1 MTGYGSS
8 PRPDDRDFRRRFRRS
23 EPATAEPLLTPTEF
37 RLADTL
43 QRAIED
49 RLEEGIAAIE
59 EHASGL
65 MREVATEIWRSS
77 SRDTRPEQERIIA
90 MLSRDQAIRSLIA
103 SSDER
108 FQALAV
114 RTARLEDHLH
124 EVSETGRATR
134 EAMQSA
140 AEKIRE
146 VAQSPSLHSVEAVQS
161 QLEMVERHIAETF
174 SHLEQREQV
183 LQDTILRQVRDHGEL
198 IAQETSRIVESMQGY
213 VQGGAEAVG
222 QLAQRMEEHAALFL
236 SADHDVGGRVRELVD
251 GQTAELTQQLDHVRE
266 TVGVHG
272 REQDQLRARLEA
284 MIESRV
290 MGLGQ
295 LIRSDSETLHRLIE
309 EREEQLRDATVTA
322 IDEKMTAFEAITS
335 ERLAELERTIQDQVM
350 LLSTATSASVER
362 TMEKMTETLGSV
374 SEDRSEGIERVLAES
389 QSAAQER
396 LAWQLGEASDRFAT
410 QLGESQIQMTER
422 FETTQELLAEHVAQ
436 AQDALSE
443 KLSAHVD
450 DRMTAIA
457 KLIRSDNQ
465 VLAEKVFGGEMG
477 QPAGAPADAE
487 LMRQLLRSVKELQ
500 AGLASDVL
508 GSVDRRFQ
516 AVSDQLHQE
525 TQSQAESML
534 KVAEMLSDRIDRL
547 SVKVDESVGGDL
559 QIVIDRMSDA
569 IQAMSSV
576 GRRQAS

>member
-1 MTGYGSS
+1 MTGYGAS
-8 PRPDDRDFRRRFRRS
+8 PRPDDPGFRRRFRR
-23 EPATAEPLLTPTEF
+23 EPVPAEPLLTPTEY

-43 QRAIED
+43 QHAIDD
-49 RLEEGIAAIE
+49 RLEEGLRAIE
-59 EHASGL
+59 EQATTL

-124 EVSETGRATR
+124 EVSEAGRATR

-140 AEKIRE
+140 ADKIRE
-146 VAQSPSLHSVEAVQS
+146 VAQSPTLHSVETVQS

-174 SHLEQREQV
+174 AHLEQREQT

-213 VQGGAEAVG
+213 VQGGAETVG
-222 QLAQRMEEHAALFL
+222 RLAQRMEEHASLFL
-236 SADHDVGGRVRELVD
+236 SADHDITSRVRDLVD
-251 GQTAELTQQLDHVRE
+251 QQTGDLTQQIDHVRE
-266 TVGVHG
+266 TVGLHG
-272 REQDQLRARLEA
+272 REQDQLRARLEGL
-284 MIESRV
+284 IESRV
-290 MGLGQ
+290 VGLGQ
-295 LIRSDSETLHRLIE
+295 LVRSDSEALRRVIE
-309 EREEQLRDATVTA
+309 ERQEQLNETA
-322 IDEKMTAFEAITS
+322 VAAIEEKMTAFERITA
-335 ERLAELERTIQDQVM
+335 ERIAELERTMQDQVM

-374 SEDRSEGIERVLAES
+374 DGIDQLLAES
-389 QSAAQER
+389 QTAAQER
-396 LAWQLGEASDRFAT
+396 LAWQLGEANDRFTGQLTEAQDRLAGQFAST
-410 QLGESQIQMTER
+410 QQLMAEHFAQAH
-422 FETTQELLAEHVAQ
+422 ELLAE
-436 AQDALSE
+436 
-443 KLSAHVD
+443 KLEAHVD

-457 KLIRSDNQ
+457 RLIRSDNQ
-465 VLAEKVFGGEMG
+465 VLAEKVFDA
-477 QPAGAPADAE
+477 QGAPAGGGGDVGGREADAA

-516 AVSDQLHQE
+516 AVSDQLHE
-525 TQSQAESML
+525 ESQSQAESML
-534 KVAEMLSDRIDRL
+534 KIAEMLSDRIDRL
-547 SVKVDESVGGDL
+547 SVKVEESGGGDL
-559 QIVIDRMSDA
+559 QVVIDRMSDA